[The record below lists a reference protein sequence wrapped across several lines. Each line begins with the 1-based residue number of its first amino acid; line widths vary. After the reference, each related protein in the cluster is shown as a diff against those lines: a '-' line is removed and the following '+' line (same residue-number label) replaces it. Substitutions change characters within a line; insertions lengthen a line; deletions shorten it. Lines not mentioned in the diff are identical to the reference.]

1 MPENQ
6 VIYFVWPYVIVI
18 VHYIRIYGSKPPRT
32 RAKPRGQGWFKH
44 VAINSYIVDNK
55 CYIPTGMKN
64 ACYLSY
70 LITFDTTSYQ
80 SQEPKDKLVR
90 MTQPVLSL

>member
-1 MPENQ
+1 M
-6 VIYFVWPYVIVI
+6 VALYVTYYVIVI

-32 RAKPRGQGWFKH
+32 RAGEAPRPRM
-44 VAINSYIVDNK
+44 VYVVINAYVCIVDNK

-70 LITFDTTSYQ
+70 LTFDTTSYQ
-80 SQEPKDKLVR
+80 SQELKDKLVR
-90 MTQPVLSL
+90 MTQPALSL